1 MVGMMRRALLTAMLT
16 GGMVATTAT
25 AQSGMSSRVVEV
37 EPPAPSETPVAEPD
51 WYRQFTLKSDADL
64 SRDAGLQ
71 LAPEKGL
78 SLDFSNV
85 RGWQFRVDLRT
96 RDNQSPLPRE
106 EMSAGATFRIT
117 PRLSIGG
124 DLSVGAHEL
133 DDASQW
139 DDQQLEAGIRL
150 RSAFKF

>member
-1 MVGMMRRALLTAMLT
+1 MRRALLTAMLT
-16 GGMVATTAT
+16 GGLVATTAT
-25 AQSGMSSRVVEV
+25 AQSDMSAKVIEV
-37 EPPAPSETPVAEPD
+37 EPPAPSETPNAEPD
-51 WYRQFTLKSDADL
+51 WYRQFTLKSDTDL

-78 SLDFSNV
+78 SLDFSNA
-85 RGWQFRVDLRT
+85 RGWQFRLDLRT
-96 RDNQSPLPRE
+96 RDDQSPLPRE

-133 DDASQW
+133 DDSSQW
-139 DDQQLEAGIRL
+139 DEQQLEAGIRL